1 MAARG
6 VAKRYAQAVFD
17 IATEEQAH
25 EQWLG
30 DLTTLAQAVID
41 PAGGEFFTAPNVPQA
56 AKRQLLDKLLPGDI
70 RQEVR
75 NLGYM
80 LIERRRFEILPD
92 MLEVYRDL
100 MLNAQG
106 IAIAEVTTAVELSPE
121 ERQQVIAQLKSIV
134 GKDIELRTSVDP
146 AMIGGL
152 VARIGDQLID
162 ASVTTQLQHLR
173 SSLVA

>member
-1 MAARG
+1 MAGRG

-30 DLTTLAQAVID
+30 DLSTLASAASD
-41 PAGGEFFTAPNVPQA
+41 PLGGEFFSAPNIPQA
-56 AKRQLLDKLLPGDI
+56 SKRQMLDTLLPGEI

-100 MLNAQG
+100 MLDAQG
-106 IAIAEVTTAVELSPE
+106 IAIAEVTTAVELTAE
-121 ERQQVIAQLKSIV
+121 EREQVKSQLKSIV
-134 GKDIELRTSVDP
+134 GKDIELRTHVDP

-162 ASVTTQLQHLR
+162 ASVTTQLRHLR
-173 SSLVA
+173 SSLTV

>member
-25 EQWLG
+25 ELWLA
-30 DLTTLAQAVID
+30 DLTTLAYAAAD
-41 PAGGEFFTAPNVPQA
+41 PAGGEFFTAPNIPQG
-56 AKRQLLDKLLPGDI
+56 AKREMVNTLLPGEN
-70 RQEVR
+70 RQQVR

-80 LIERRRFEILPD
+80 LIERRRFEILPG

-100 MLNAQG
+100 LLEAQG
-106 IAIAEVTTAVELSPE
+106 IAIAEVTTAVELSPG
-121 ERQQVIAQLKSIV
+121 ERKQVQDQLKSIV
-134 GKDIELRTSVDP
+134 GKEIELRTSVDP
-146 AMIGGL
+146 TMIGGL
-152 VARIGDQLID
+152 VARIGDKLID
-162 ASVTTQLQHLR
+162 ASVTTQLQNLR

>member
-17 IATEEQAH
+17 IATEEKTH

-30 DLTTLAQAVID
+30 DLTTLAQAAID
-41 PAGGEFFTAPNVPQA
+41 PAGGEFFTAPNIPTA
-56 AKRQLLDKLLPGDI
+56 AKRGMLDTLLPGET

-80 LIERRRFEILPD
+80 LIERRRFDILPD
-92 MLEVYRDL
+92 LLEVYRDL
-100 MLNAQG
+100 MLDAQG
-106 IAIAEVTTAVELSPE
+106 IAIAEVTTAVELSAA
-121 ERQQVIAQLKSIV
+121 EREQVKAQLKSIV
-134 GKDIELRTSVDP
+134 GKDIELRTNVDP

>member
-1 MAARG
+1 MAGRG

-30 DLTTLAQAVID
+30 DLSTLASAAID
-41 PAGGEFFTAPNVPQA
+41 PLGGEFFSAPNIPQA
-56 AKRQLLDKLLPGDI
+56 SKRQMLDTLLPGEI

-100 MLNAQG
+100 MLDAQG
-106 IAIAEVTTAVELSPE
+106 IAIAEVTTAVELTAE
-121 ERQQVIAQLKSIV
+121 EREQVKTQLKSIV
-134 GKDIELRTSVDP
+134 GKDIELRTNVDP
-146 AMIGGL
+146 EMIGGL

-162 ASVTTQLQHLR
+162 ASVTTQLRHLR
-173 SSLVA
+173 SSLTV